1 MGYMEKDVTTLLS
14 RHAEALALFGD
25 RVHQVRADQWDE
37 PTPCT
42 DWSVRD
48 LVNHLTSE
56 QLWVPD
62 LVTAGATVEE
72 VGDAHEGDVLGT
84 RPRAVWDAAARAAR
98 KAFAEPGALGRTVWL
113 SYGETPA
120 VAYCSQMIMDAVVHS
135 WDLARAIGASERLP
149 DALVAFALDEVTP
162 YAAGLSDSGFFAP
175 PIEPPPGDSHQTRLL
190 ALLGRRA

>member
-1 MGYMEKDVTTLLS
+1 MEHDVATLLS
-14 RHAEALALFGD
+14 RHSEALALFTE
-25 RVHQVRADQWDE
+25 RVHAVRADQWDE

-48 LVNHLTSE
+48 LVNHLTAE

-62 LVTAGATVEE
+62 LVTDGSTIADI
-72 VGDAHEGDVLGT
+72 GDAYEGDVLGA
-84 RPRAVWDAAARAAR
+84 RPRSAWDAAARGAR
-98 KAFAEPGALGRTVWL
+98 KAFGKPGALERTVWL

-120 VAYCSQMIMDAVVHS
+120 VAYCAQMTTDAVVHA
-135 WDLARAIGASERLP
+135 WDLSRAIGAPERLP
-149 DALVAFALDEVTP
+149 AALVNFALEEVTP
-162 YAAGLSDSGFFAP
+162 YASELSKSGLFAP